1 MARNESR
8 RCTHAKGGNLGRR
21 RKNARTVC
29 YRLFPGKMGRDAADP
44 CRGDGSRDPTLCL
57 KTVVST
63 RGRPLCSLSSPPLVP
78 LLQFSIVNEI
88 PLPTDF
94 RDGKENLDIFFLF
107 IENRISL
114 SFSLILS
121 IQLDLPLT

>member
-1 MARNESR
+1 
-8 RCTHAKGGNLGRR
+8 
-21 RKNARTVC
+21 
-29 YRLFPGKMGRDAADP
+29 MGRDAADP

-63 RGRPLCSLSSPPLVP
+63 RGRPLCSLSLSPRPVAAILDRERDP
-78 LLQFSIVNEI
+78 G
-88 PLPTDF
+88 F

-121 IQLDLPLT
+121 IQFHLLLT